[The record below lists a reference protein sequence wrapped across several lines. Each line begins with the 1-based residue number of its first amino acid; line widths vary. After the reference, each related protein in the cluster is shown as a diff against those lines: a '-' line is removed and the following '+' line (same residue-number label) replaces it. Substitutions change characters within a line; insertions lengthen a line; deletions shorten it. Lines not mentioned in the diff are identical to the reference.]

1 MAVFAVAVR
10 QDGASPP
17 DPLAL
22 KRAVQALLT
31 VTFEGNVYQ
40 VPLLQI
46 AVTVAA
52 NATSTLAS
60 YASSLGAARRLS
72 TAARRLGETVTNA
85 NATSD
90 WAVMFQVTL
99 TQRPSPPQT
108 LTFTLTLTPNQVAF
122 EVDMTQARKAAELL
136 QAAMSDVA
144 AATAALGVVVTQ
156 VEP

>member
-90 WAVMFQVTL
+90 WAVMFQVSPY
-99 TQRPSPPQT
+99 PSPY
-108 LTFTLTLTPNQVAF
+108 PNPNP
-122 EVDMTQARKAAELL
+122 DLH
-136 QAAMSDVA
+136 
-144 AATAALGVVVTQ
+144 
-156 VEP
+156 PNPNP

>member
-99 TQRPSPPQT
+99 T
-108 LTFTLTLTPNQVAF
+108 LTLTLP
-122 EVDMTQARKAAELL
+122 
-136 QAAMSDVA
+136 
-144 AATAALGVVVTQ
+144 
-156 VEP
+156 

>member
-90 WAVMFQVTL
+90 WAVMFQVTNPNPDL
-99 TQRPSPPQT
+99 HPNPNPDLHPNPNPDHT
-108 LTFTLTLTPNQVAF
+108 L
-122 EVDMTQARKAAELL
+122 
-136 QAAMSDVA
+136 
-144 AATAALGVVVTQ
+144 ALA
-156 VEP
+156 